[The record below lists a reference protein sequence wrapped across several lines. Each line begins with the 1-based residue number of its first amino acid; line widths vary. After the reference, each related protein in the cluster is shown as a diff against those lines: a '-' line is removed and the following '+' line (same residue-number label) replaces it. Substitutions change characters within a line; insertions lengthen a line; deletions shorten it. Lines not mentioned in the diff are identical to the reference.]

1 MVAIESDGTTISLA
15 HPPKGRV
22 AARASERANAAET
35 GRECPVANGLV
46 EKHRLPIYPI
56 ICFIVFKV
64 TDAGFFQSELV
75 EHPPVAPRVRVADRC
90 AASCRKLSLF
100 TSHIYHSSRCARGI
114 PGATMSAPNS
124 NYAEINTWHLCIR
137 RGAEGFS
144 SMTWPRFLLLAVAG
158 AIGDGSV
165 MGRASGVFA
174 QGRGHHTA
182 PITIPARW
190 WLWIILFPAY
200 AELTSTGGLALSGRA
215 GRELLD

>member
-1 MVAIESDGTTISLA
+1 
-15 HPPKGRV
+15 
-22 AARASERANAAET
+22 
-35 GRECPVANGLV
+35 
-46 EKHRLPIYPI
+46 
-56 ICFIVFKV
+56 
-64 TDAGFFQSELV
+64 
-75 EHPPVAPRVRVADRC
+75 
-90 AASCRKLSLF
+90 
-100 TSHIYHSSRCARGI
+100 
-114 PGATMSAPNS
+114 MSAPNS